1 MIFEADFFC
10 ITIHLANTAAFLC
23 SRPYT
28 RQSGESMAVGPS
40 GNAPSGEE
48 MGKDT
53 SKKETTE
60 MSWGLWR
67 PRAGLILV

>member
-28 RQSGESMAVGPS
+28 RQSGESMAVGDPQEKHHLERKQ
-40 GNAPSGEE
+40 A
-48 MGKDT
+48 KIQA
-53 SKKETTE
+53 
-60 MSWGLWR
+60 R
-67 PRAGLILV
+67 RRQQR